1 MRWMWRRCGIV
12 MFALPGMLLAQ
23 SQSSGAGGD
32 GAEFG
37 GYQVQQSIE
46 LGYRFTDVNGSKE
59 MYNTFLNQQ
68 QGPRI
73 LDQSLTMTSP
83 EHTGAWFDDLSVSS
97 FGWGGDP
104 ENVARA
110 RLSKYGKYDFTALF
124 RRDKNYFDY
133 NLFANPLNPPTS
145 TPSIPVDFSPHSM
158 FTTRRMYDYGL
169 TILPQS
175 KFSIRLGFSRNR
187 AEGPSFSSFHEGT
200 DVLLNQPWNFTS
212 NEYRIGFDY
221 RGIRATTISYDQFV
235 MADKNDTDYS
245 LATFQRFDAI
255 NPTTLDKIPVELGLP
270 WNTQAGSPCTTPF
283 TGGTANPSCNEYIS
297 YSRTQRVRST
307 TPTEQLSIN
316 SNYFRRL
323 NFVGHVSYSSGT
335 SDSPYN
341 ESFNGL
347 VTRNGER
354 QFILSG
360 PASIRRIGTVAD
372 FSATFKVSG
381 HFDVSN
387 TFRFENFRIP
397 GQWNSTETTT
407 NAVAVPPV
415 SIFSDLGA
423 TTITTDFILNFMGQ
437 KSYYNRFQL
446 EYSPSKHFG
455 ARLGYSLRHRHL
467 FKAEP
472 ESLDPEAP
480 FEGFEGDSIDVNEHG
495 PVAGVWFRPTDAVRA
510 NFDVE
515 LTTADNFFTR
525 ISPRQRQ
532 NYRGRVTYKA
542 AKTATVTG
550 SMNFWEAR
558 NGESDTSFKQHYRNV
573 GFVATLLPTAK
584 FNLDLSYN
592 YTNSL
597 QSAYI
602 CYNGTFLAPGTVAL
616 GCPTADTTDN
626 PNPNWIYS
634 KYADNTHYFNAT
646 VMTSPMKRVRV
657 GVGYGLVKTD
667 DGGTTILNPLQ
678 PLATLQFTYHQPTA
692 SVSYDATK
700 NVSLNAYWNYDQY
713 NEDSFVGPTLPRY
726 FHDNRSFLSARY
738 SF

>member
-1 MRWMWRRCGIV
+1 MRWKWLWCGILTCG
-12 MFALPGMLLAQ
+12 LPGAMLGQ
-23 SQSSGAGGD
+23 SQSSGTSGD
-32 GAEFG
+32 ATEVG

-46 LGYRFTDVNGSKE
+46 FGYRFTSVTGSQP
-59 MYNTFLNQQ
+59 MYDTFLNQQ

-83 EHTGAWFDDLSVSS
+83 EHTGAWFDDLSASS

-110 RLSKYGKYDFTALF
+110 RVSKYGKYDFTALF
-124 RRDKNYFDY
+124 RRDKSYFDY
-133 NLFANPLNPPTS
+133 NLFANPLNPPIS
-145 TPSIPVDFSPHSM
+145 TPSIPVEFSPHST
-158 FTTRRMYDYGL
+158 FTTRRMYDFGL

-175 KFSIRLGFSRNR
+175 KFSVRLGFSRNR
-187 AEGPSFSSFHEGT
+187 AEGPSFLSFHEGT

-221 RGIRATTISYDQFV
+221 RGLKATTISYDQFV

-245 LATFQRFDAI
+245 LSPFATF
-255 NPTTLDKIPVELGLP
+255 TLPNGMPVELGLP
-270 WNTQAGSPCTTPF
+270 WNTLAGSPCPAPF
-283 TGGTANPSCNEYIS
+283 IGNTVNPACNGYFT
-297 YSRTQRVRST
+297 YTRTQRVRTT
-307 TPTEQLSIN
+307 TPTEQLSIT

-323 NFVGHVSYSSGT
+323 NFVGHVSYSSGN

-341 ESFNGL
+341 EFFDGL
-347 VTRNGER
+347 VTRTGER
-354 QFILSG
+354 QFTFTG

-372 FSATFKVSG
+372 FGVTFKVSE
-381 HFDVSN
+381 HFDVN
-387 TFRFENFRIP
+387 DTFRFENFRIP
-397 GQWNSTETTT
+397 GQWNSTSTSTLGITPTLLSALGPTT
-407 NAVAVPPV
+407 V
-415 SIFSDLGA
+415 
-423 TTITTDFILNFMGQ
+423 TTDFILNFFGQ
-437 KSYYNRFQL
+437 KTYYNRFQL
-446 EYSPSKHFG
+446 EYAASKHFG
-455 ARLGYSLRHRHL
+455 AHLGYSFRHRHL

-472 ESLDPEAP
+472 ETQDPEAP

-495 PVAGVWFRPTDAVRA
+495 PLVGVWFRPTDALRA
-510 NFDVE
+510 NADVE
-515 LTTADNFFTR
+515 LMTADNFFTR

-542 AKTATVTG
+542 ARTATLTG
-550 SMNFWEAR
+550 SINFWEAR
-558 NGESDTSFKQHYRNV
+558 NGESDTNLKQHYRNV

-592 YTNSL
+592 FTNSL
-597 QSAYI
+597 QSAFI
-602 CYNGTFLAPGTVAL
+602 CYNGTFLAPGTVAF
-616 GCPTADTTDN
+616 GCPTFDPINNAN
-626 PNPNWIYS
+626 PNQIYS

-646 VMTSPMKRVRV
+646 VMTSPMKRLRI
-657 GVGYGLVKTD
+657 GLGYGLVKTD

-692 SVSYDATK
+692 SVSYDVYK

-713 NEDSFVGPTLPRY
+713 SEGSFVGPTLPRY

>member
-1 MRWMWRRCGIV
+1 MRRKWLWCGFLT
-12 MFALPGMLLAQ
+12 FALQGMVLAQ
-23 SQSSGAGGD
+23 SQNSGASGD
-32 GAEFG
+32 GSEFG

-46 LGYRFTDVNGSKE
+46 FGYRFTDVTGSDA

-104 ENVARA
+104 ENVARV
-110 RLSKYGKYDFTALF
+110 RVSKYGKYDFTGLF
-124 RRDKNYFDY
+124 RRDKNAFDY
-133 NLFANPLNPPTS
+133 NLFANPLNPATS
-145 TPSIPVDFSPHSM
+145 TPSVPVDFSPHSL

-200 DVLLNQPWNFTS
+200 DVLLNQPWNYTS

-221 RGIRATTISYDQFV
+221 RGLRATTISYDQFV

-245 LATFQRFDAI
+245 LAQFATF
-255 NPTTLDKIPVELGLP
+255 TLPNGTPVELGLP
-270 WNTQAGSPCTTPF
+270 WNTLAGSPCSVPF
-283 TGGTANPSCNEYIS
+283 VGGTVNPSCNGYFK
-297 YSRTQRVRST
+297 YTRTQRVRTT

-323 NFVGHVSYSSGT
+323 NIVGHVSYSSGD

-341 ESFNGL
+341 EFFDGL
-347 VTRNGER
+347 VTRTGER
-354 QFILSG
+354 QFTFSG

-372 FSATFKVSG
+372 FGATFKVSE
-381 HFDVSN
+381 HFDVN
-387 TFRFENFRIP
+387 DTFRFENFRIP

-407 NAVAVPPV
+407 TGVTPTLLSA
-415 SIFSDLGA
+415 LGP
-423 TTITTDFILNFMGQ
+423 TTVTTDFILNFMGQ

-446 EYSPSKHFG
+446 EYAASKHFG

-472 ESLDPEAP
+472 ETVDPEAP
-480 FEGFEGDSIDVNEHG
+480 FEGFEGDAIDVNEHG
-495 PVAGVWFRPTDAVRA
+495 PLAGVWFRPTDALRA

-542 AKTATVTG
+542 ARTATLTG

-558 NGESDTSFKQHYRNV
+558 NGESDTNFKQHYRNV

-616 GCPTADTTDN
+616 GCPTYDPTNATTIANN

-634 KYADNTHYFNAT
+634 KYADNTHYFNAS
-646 VMTSPMKRVRV
+646 VMTSPMKRVRLSL
-657 GVGYGLVKTD
+657 GYGLVKTD

-692 SVSYDATK
+692 SVSYDVSK

-713 NEDSFVGPTLPRY
+713 NEESFVGPTLPRY